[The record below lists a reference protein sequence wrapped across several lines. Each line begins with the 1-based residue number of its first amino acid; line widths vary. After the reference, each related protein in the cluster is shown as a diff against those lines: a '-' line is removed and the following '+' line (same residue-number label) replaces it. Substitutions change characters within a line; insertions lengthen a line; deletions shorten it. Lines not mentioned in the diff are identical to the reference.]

1 MIIVTGANG
10 RLGRAVVEHL
20 IERAPV
26 EEIGV
31 SVGEPERA
39 RDLAERGVLTHGAG

>member
-1 MIIVTGANG
+1 MIIVTAAKG
-10 RLGRAVVEHL
+10 RPGRAVVEHL

-31 SVGEPERA
+31 SVGEPDGA
-39 RDLAERGVLTHGAG
+39 RCRNPVSTLLRN

>member
-1 MIIVTGANG
+1 MIIVIGANG
-10 RLGRAVVEHL
+10 RPGRAVVEHL

-31 SVGEPERA
+31 SVGEREGA
-39 RDLAERGVLTHGAG
+39 RRRNPVSTLLRI